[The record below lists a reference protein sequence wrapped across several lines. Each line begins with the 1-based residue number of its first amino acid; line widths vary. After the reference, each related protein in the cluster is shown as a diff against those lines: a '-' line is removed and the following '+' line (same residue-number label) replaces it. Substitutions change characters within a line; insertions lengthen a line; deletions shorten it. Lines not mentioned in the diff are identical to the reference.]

1 MLPTVKKTAA
11 MKYAEHYIA
20 QANRPTNIPVTL
32 LRDGNESA
40 LFHAVF
46 SGKGAEIKNTLVHAA
61 NKK

>member
-1 MLPTVKKTAA
+1 VKKSAA

-20 QANRPTNIPVTL
+20 QTNRPTHLPVTS